1 MDGERAVLVATDPPY
16 LVDYKGG
23 DHPFASADSAARRES
38 KNKDW
43 SHTYREGPSEE
54 PGVVA
59 TGTAAGALA
68 SASCGAALPCA
79 SRPRT

>member
-43 SHTYREGPSEE
+43 SHTYREGPS
-54 PGVVA
+54 VVA

-68 SASCGAALPCA
+68 SASCGAALPCV